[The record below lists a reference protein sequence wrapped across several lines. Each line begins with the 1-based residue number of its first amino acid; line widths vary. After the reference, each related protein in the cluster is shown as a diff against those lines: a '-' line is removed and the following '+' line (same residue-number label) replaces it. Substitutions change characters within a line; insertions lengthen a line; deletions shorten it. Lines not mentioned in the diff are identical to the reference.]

1 MGLKRAFND
10 ENCKILT
17 YPYKNGRTLQAQGN
31 EIFQFGRL
39 PPPTKI
45 LTRRHT
51 GVSDPQGA
59 EKRPQERQK
68 VEKRPKK

>member
-1 MGLKRAFND
+1 MGLKTGSEV

-31 EIFQFGRL
+31 KIFQFGRL